1 MTRNPRLYN
10 RKSKPNSSFVMA
22 MFERGAVAFKL
33 SSAATLADIAERV
46 GDVGTLRIG
55 APVAIDVTFNPAAK
69 DGPARAA
76 PYLGT
81 PELFWRL

>member
-1 MTRNPRLYN
+1 MTRNLVLYGKK
-10 RKSKPNSSFVMA
+10 RKPNSSFVMA

-55 APVAIDVTFNPAAK
+55 APLAIDVIFNPAAT
-69 DGPARAA
+69 DGPIRAA

-81 PELFWRL
+81 PERLWR